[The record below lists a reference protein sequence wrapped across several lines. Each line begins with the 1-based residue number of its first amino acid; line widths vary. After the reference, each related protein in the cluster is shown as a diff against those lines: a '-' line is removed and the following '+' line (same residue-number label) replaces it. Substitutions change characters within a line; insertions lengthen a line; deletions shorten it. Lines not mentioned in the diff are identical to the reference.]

1 MSLLYGDPMLKS
13 TPGTR
18 CLLGGSELSGG
29 YLQGLFGRGRCRA
42 NHDLRHPQNTP
53 MTLLESIVPAVS
65 ASAIESI
72 TGRKEKEPPSPLFQ
86 RSAEL
91 AEHLCIATLATP
103 TYTEIRRHDKRPAQE
118 RQERPTLHTI
128 HQKRQQK
135 WPA

>member
-1 MSLLYGDPMLKS
+1 
-13 TPGTR
+13 
-18 CLLGGSELSGG
+18 
-29 YLQGLFGRGRCRA
+29 
-42 NHDLRHPQNTP
+42 

-65 ASAIESI
+65 ASAIQSI

-91 AEHLCIATLATP
+91 AERLCIATLATP
-103 TYTEIRRHDKRPAQE
+103 TYTEIRRHDKRA
-118 RQERPTLHTI
+118 RAGTAGTTLHTI